1 MKFLSEDFLLDNKMA
16 RTLYHDFA
24 EEMPIIDYHCHL
36 EPQEIY
42 ENKKW
47 ESLTQVWLGGDH
59 YKWRLLRA
67 MGVSEELI
75 TGKGDDY
82 EKFLAF
88 AETLEHAYGNPI
100 YEWTHL
106 ELKRYFG
113 IDKLI
118 TRESAKEI
126 WNQCNELLQ
135 SEDFTPRALIKKS
148 KVQVVVTTDDPTS
161 ELEYH
166 KKLASEEKNFKV
178 LPGLRPDFLI
188 EITNGQFEQ
197 YLSKLS
203 QVVNK
208 EIDSFDDIIL
218 ALENRFD
225 YFDHMGGRLS
235 DYSLSTYY
243 YDRAEKSVLDEI
255 VKKARANQVVT
266 EKEYNQYIT
275 ELMLE
280 IMRLNKKYNW
290 TMQLHLNVNRSIN
303 GPALKNIGANTGFDT
318 IGTQANISEQM
329 TKLFSAAQDIN
340 VLPKMIL
347 YSLNPNDQIELATM
361 IGCFQ
366 GGQVQ
371 KMQIGA
377 GWWFNDTAEGM
388 YKQLE
393 TFASQSLLS
402 NFVGMLTDSRS
413 FLSYPRHEY
422 FRRVLCNFIGHLSE
436 SGRVPEDEK
445 LLGKLVQNVAYN
457 NVQNYF
463 RFFED

>member
-1 MKFLSEDFLLDNKMA
+1 MKFLSEDFLLESEMA
-16 RTLYHDFA
+16 RTLFHNYA
-24 EEMPIIDYHCHL
+24 EDMPIIDYHCHL

-47 ESLTQVWLGGDH
+47 ENLTQVWLGGDH

-67 MGVSEELI
+67 MGISEELI
-75 TGKGDDY
+75 TGNGEDY
-82 EKFLAF
+82 EKFFAF

-100 YEWTHL
+100 HEWTHL

-118 TRESAKEI
+118 TRETAKEI
-126 WNQCNELLQ
+126 WDQCNEILQ
-135 SEDFTPRALIKKS
+135 LRDFTPRMLIKNS
-148 KVQVVVTTDDPTS
+148 RVQVVVTTDDPTS
-161 ELEYH
+161 SLKYH
-166 KKLASEEKNFKV
+166 KMLAEEETDFKV

-188 EITNGQFEQ
+188 EITNGHFDQ
-197 YLSKLS
+197 YLKELS
-203 QVVNK
+203 EVV
-208 EIDSFDDIIL
+208 EQEVISFDDIVL
-218 ALENRFD
+218 ALEKRFE
-225 YFDHMGGRLS
+225 YFAQMGGRLS
-235 DYSLSTYY
+235 DHSLSTYY
-243 YDRAEKSVLDEI
+243 YARADKSTLDKI
-255 VKKARANQVVT
+255 IIKARENQHVT
-266 EKEYNQYIT
+266 TEEFNQYIT
-275 ELMLE
+275 ELMLA
-280 IMRLNKKYNW
+280 IMSLNKKFNW

-303 GPALKNIGANTGFDT
+303 GPALKSIGVNSGFDT
-318 IGTQANISEQM
+318 VGTQANISEEL
-329 TKLFSAAQDIN
+329 TKLFSAAADLD

-366 GGQVQ
+366 GEQVQ

-422 FRRVLCNFIGHLSE
+422 FRRVLCNFIGNLSE
-436 SGRVPEDEK
+436 AGRVPDDEK
-445 LLGKLVQNVAYN
+445 LLGKLVQNIAYN
-457 NVQNYF
+457 NACHYF